1 MCKNVCVDDDA
12 AVVGATHVI
21 TINKTKM
28 NKQTVAFICFIH
40 QKEGKKVKLDIF
52 FHQFNMF
59 LEASLNF
66 VEVKSILKKKN
77 HCPE

>member
-1 MCKNVCVDDDA
+1 MMPLLLVQLMWSQSMKQKW
-12 AVVGATHVI
+12 T
-21 TINKTKM
+21 
-28 NKQTVAFICFIH
+28 NKQLRSFICFIH
-40 QKEGKKVKLDIF
+40 QKEEKKVKLDIF

-66 VEVKSILKKKN
+66 VEVKSILKKKI